1 MPASLTQTTAS
12 RPPLVGSPVTIH
24 DYSPPFPPRS
34 ARARQALVAT
44 TLGVMALAAIIV
56 SRQSEG
62 YRRGSSN
69 KVELA
74 QDPYAQELAA
84 LHVSAPRGAQQPSAK
99 AEERLL
105 ASKARSEL
113 TARGPAINK
122 LLEHSVELETRLANQ
137 EKAERQM
144 AYAVQAAQRKVDRLK
159 ANEAKLNLVI
169 GDTEADGDAEA
180 EGDDASIQA
189 AGRAIA
195 SAYAEKHIARDSA
208 DDDGS
213 RPLDASDMDN
223 GMDAAAIKAAAAAIA
238 KAYADRGSTV
248 ESGSA
253 DDWNGEALRPGKAQR
268 ATSRHGENQNDA
280 WSTWQQREERMG
292 FPTSAGVSPYA
303 YGSARCSLASC

>member
-1 MPASLTQTTAS
+1 
-12 RPPLVGSPVTIH
+12 
-24 DYSPPFPPRS
+24 
-34 ARARQALVAT
+34 
-44 TLGVMALAAIIV
+44 MALAAIIV

-84 LHVSAPRGAQQPSAK
+84 LHASAPRGAQQPSAH
-99 AEERLL
+99 AEERLM

-122 LLEHSVELETRLANQ
+122 LLEHSVELETRLASQ

-159 ANEAKLNLVI
+159 ANEAKLNMVI
-169 GDTEADGDAEA
+169 GDAETDGDAEA
-180 EGDDASIQA
+180 ESDDASIQA
-189 AGRAIA
+189 AGLAIA
-195 SAYAEKHIARDSA
+195 SAYAEKHIAHVSA
-208 DDDGS
+208 DQDDDDGS
-213 RPLDASDMDN
+213 KPLVASDMDN

-238 KAYADRGSTV
+238 KAYADRASTV
-248 ESGSA
+248 EIGSA

-268 ATSRHGENQNDA
+268 ANSRHGENQDDA
-280 WSTWQQREERMG
+280 WSTWQRREERMG

-303 YGSARCSLASC
+303 YGSARFSFAWY